1 MRRYTVQ
8 FENAKA
14 SIGSKTS
21 EVSYHNSI
29 VSKDAIVRESFLGAN
44 IYESGQRSLQST
56 LDVHSTIIEESIQAA
71 VRHRMQQ
78 ERQGR
83 QPR

>member
-1 MRRYTVQ
+1 MRRHTVQ
-8 FENAKA
+8 SKNVKA
-14 SIGSKTS
+14 TMSSKTS

-29 VSKDAIVRESFLGAN
+29 TSKDAIVGESFLGAN
-44 IYESGQRSLQST
+44 INENDQRSLQST
-56 LDVHSTIIEESIQAA
+56 LDVHSIIIEESIQAA

-78 ERQGR
+78 EPQGR